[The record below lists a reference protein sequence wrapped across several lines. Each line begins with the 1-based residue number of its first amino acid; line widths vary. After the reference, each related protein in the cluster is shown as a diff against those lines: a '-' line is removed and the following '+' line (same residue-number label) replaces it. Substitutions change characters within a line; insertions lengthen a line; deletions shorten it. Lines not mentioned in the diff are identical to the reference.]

1 MKYRFVLNT
10 TVYVLIFGL
19 SICVVINPIFEHE
32 NFISSIDFTVENEM
46 ENKPIEEESQLD
58 DDELFF
64 NDNRYINNTTVS
76 SKSSYQKITI
86 PESPHIKHPL
96 PPPEIS

>member
-1 MKYRFVLNT
+1 MKYQFVLNT
-10 TVYVLIFGL
+10 TIYVLIFGL
-19 SICVVINPIFEHE
+19 TVCVVINPIFEHE
-32 NFISSIDFTVENEM
+32 NFISSFDFIIENEM
-46 ENKPIEEESQLD
+46 ENKPIEHESLLD

-64 NDNRYINNTTVS
+64 DDNRYINNTTVS

-86 PESPHIKHPL
+86 PESPNIKHPL